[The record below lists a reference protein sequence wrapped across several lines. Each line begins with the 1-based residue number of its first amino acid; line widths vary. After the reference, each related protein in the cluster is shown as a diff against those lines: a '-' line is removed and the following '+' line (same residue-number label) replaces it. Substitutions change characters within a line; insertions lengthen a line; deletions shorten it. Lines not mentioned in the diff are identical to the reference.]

1 MQNAKNVKV
10 YVESTRRALS
20 TGFCASHSFINRYDN
35 VFVKGGATEVGCK
48 DLQEPYLK
56 CVLVC
61 IIYRFVMVGV
71 PQKAA
76 SRW

>member
-10 YVESTRRALS
+10 YAESTKRALS
-20 TGFCASHSFINRYDN
+20 TGLCAYHIFIIRYDN
-35 VFVKGGATEVGCK
+35 VFVKGGATEVGCQ

-61 IIYRFVMVGV
+61 IFHSFVMVGMS
-71 PQKAA
+71 QKAA

>member
-1 MQNAKNVKV
+1 MKD
-10 YVESTRRALS
+10 YVESTKRALS
-20 TGFCASHSFINRYDN
+20 TGLCASYSFINRYDN

-71 PQKAA
+71 PQKVA
-76 SRW
+76 SRR

>member
-1 MQNAKNVKV
+1 MQNVKNAKA
-10 YVESTRRALS
+10 YVVSTKRASLI
-20 TGFCASHSFINRYDN
+20 GFAFKSSFINRYDN

-61 IIYRFVMVGV
+61 L
-71 PQKAA
+71 
-76 SRW
+76 